1 MIPIRDR
8 RPSRTFPYVTIA
20 IIVIN
25 ALMYLYQLTQGSEAV
40 VVETAQG
47 MARLTKEQLLIYS
60 YGVIPKEITS
70 FQDFKPLIP
79 FPFWFPLF
87 SSMFLHGGVFHLGGN
102 MLYLWIFGDNV
113 EDKLGHFRFIFF
125 YFGCGLVAAW
135 AQIAISVNSQ
145 IPIIGASGAIAGV
158 LGAYFLLYPQSRILT
173 LIFFF
178 FFIRI
183 VEVPAVLLLGI
194 WFIFQ
199 LLSGSTLAAS
209 AGGVAFFAHVG
220 GFVAGALWIYLFKRD
235 DVALDIFTKR
245 Y

>member
-8 RPSRTFPYVTIA
+8 LSSRTFPYVTVTL
-20 IIVIN
+20 IVIN
-25 ALMYLYQLTQGSEAV
+25 ALVYLYQLTLGSEAV
-40 VVETAQG
+40 VVDTAQG
-47 MARLTKEQLLIYS
+47 MARLTKEQFLVYS

-70 FQDFKPLIP
+70 FQDLKPTIP

-87 SSMFLHGGVFHLGGN
+87 SSMFLHGGLFHLGGN

-113 EDKLGHFRFIFF
+113 EDRLGHFRFILF

-135 AQIAISVNSQ
+135 AQIAISVNSP

-158 LGAYFLLYPQSRILT
+158 LGAYLLLYPQSRVLT
-173 LIFFF
+173 LVFFF

-183 VEVPAVLLLGI
+183 VEIPAVLLLGI

-199 LLSGSTLAAS
+199 LLSGSTLAAGT
-209 AGGVAFFAHVG
+209 GGVAFFAHVG
-220 GFVAGALWIYLFKRD
+220 GFVAGALWIYLFRRD